1 VFFSCAVYEQNVE
14 TYNCMFMELLHTLAP
29 PNYDK
34 ECDLAA
40 WLRRKIEVLK
50 AATQFRQLCRRSHL
64 LGFRS
69 ARRPRAIYSRHW
81 YNTLNQE
88 LSSMQPE
95 ERSQL
100 QVRPLFK
107 EITTA
112 GDWYLA
118 IPAYSASPDV
128 GVKVI
133 DNLTA
138 PEREM
143 QRLQLGIGLPTR
155 SSFYT
160 AKEGPDPDVSP
171 YFRFSRPHLEK
182 LVEGAIR
189 RSRFEC
195 YERFANTISVHLQW
209 ILEIPESAAV
219 EGEIQR
225 TMASLISNID
235 FLRESTHCESC
246 SVRHGGRLLGPL
258 PHT

>member
-1 VFFSCAVYEQNVE
+1 
-14 TYNCMFMELLHTLAP
+14 
-29 PNYDK
+29 
-34 ECDLAA
+34 
-40 WLRRKIEVLK
+40 
-50 AATQFRQLCRRSHL
+50 
-64 LGFRS
+64 
-69 ARRPRAIYSRHW
+69 
-81 YNTLNQE
+81 
-88 LSSMQPE
+88 MQSE
-95 ERSQL
+95 ERSRL
-100 QVRPLFK
+100 QVRPLFH

-118 IPAYSASPDV
+118 IPAHSASPDV
-128 GVKVI
+128 GLKLI

-143 QRLQLGIGLPTR
+143 QRLQMGSGLPTR

-160 AKEGPDPDVSP
+160 KTDGADPTVSP

-209 ILEIPESAAV
+209 ILEIPESAVV
-219 EGEIQR
+219 EQEIQR
-225 TMASLISNID
+225 TLASLISNID

-246 SVRHGGRLLGPL
+246 SVRHEGKLVGPL
-258 PHT
+258 PAT